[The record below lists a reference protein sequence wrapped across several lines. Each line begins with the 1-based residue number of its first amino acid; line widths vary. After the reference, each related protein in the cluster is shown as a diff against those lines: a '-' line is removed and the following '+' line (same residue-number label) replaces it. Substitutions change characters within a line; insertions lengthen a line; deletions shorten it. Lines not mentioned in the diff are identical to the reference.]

1 MPRLQI
7 FLTLGFLLIVSSV
20 ATAQTDRIELE
31 VKRQKLLQ
39 QIEQNKILLQQ
50 TQVEKSGANLRAEIL
65 QNQIE
70 DRQNLIINLGDD
82 LVLTDSIISRTDT
95 AIVALN
101 DDLFN
106 LKMEFGQMLRKA
118 YRMHVPSNSLLFLFA
133 SKSFSESYKRWQ
145 YFRQYEKFRKR
156 QAELI
161 IQIMQSLTNKN
172 AVLLNQRKIKDN
184 LKIGL
189 ETQKAILQIERGE
202 KIKMATALKSD
213 ELKLKGN
220 LKSAQKQNMKLND
233 AIENLISA
241 EIEARKAEENAKRK
255 RLKEEAARL
264 TEQKNRKLKE
274 NSVRKIEKESVDK
287 PTVVP
292 TEDVLTDS
300 RETLELSAD
309 FRNNKGKLQTPVNGA
324 IVRGFGKQQ
333 VLNKVESLNNGID
346 IKTAPGAEV
355 HSVAAGTVTVVSSI
369 PGLGQIIILQHGN
382 YYTVYAHLSAVSV
395 SKGQSVSA
403 RQTIGKSGVN
413 LLTNDPELHFELWL
427 ERVHIDPAPWFMR

>member
-1 MPRLQI
+1 MLRGQFILILGAFLI
-7 FLTLGFLLIVSSV
+7 FSSSV
-20 ATAQTDRIELE
+20 FGQTERIELE
-31 VKRQKLLQ
+31 MKRQKLLQ

-50 TQVEKSGANLRAEIL
+50 TKVEKTGANRRAEIL

-70 DRQNLIINLGDD
+70 DRQTLILNLGDD

-101 DDLFN
+101 DDLYR
-106 LKMEFGQMLRKA
+106 LKSEFGQMLRKA

-133 SKSFSESYKRWQ
+133 SRSFSESYKRWQ

-161 IQIMQSLTNKN
+161 GQITESLLHKN
-172 AVLLNQRKIKDN
+172 TILMKQRQTKDS
-184 LKIGL
+184 LKVGL

-202 KIKMATALKSD
+202 KIKMAETLRND
-213 ELKLKGN
+213 ELKISTN
-220 LKSAQKQNMKLND
+220 LKSAQKQSSKLND
-233 AIENLISA
+233 AIDNIISA
-241 EIEARKAEENAKRK
+241 EIEARKAEAAAKRR
-255 RLKEEAARL
+255 RLKEEADRL
-264 TEQKNRKLKE
+264 AELKAKKRTESSTNKK
-274 NSVRKIEKESVDK
+274 EKEIVDK
-287 PTVVP
+287 PSVAA

-309 FRNNKGKLQTPVNGA
+309 FRNNKGKLPPPVTGP
-324 IVRGFGKQQ
+324 IIRGFGRQQ
-333 VLNKVESLNNGID
+333 VLNKVVSVNNGID

-355 HSVAAGTVTVVSSI
+355 HSVAAGTVTAVSSI

-395 SKGQSVSA
+395 SKGQAVSP

-427 ERVHIDPAPWFMR
+427 ERVHVDPSPWFGR

>member
-1 MPRLQI
+1 MLRAI
-7 FLTLGFLLIVSSV
+7 FFFGAFLLFSTS
-20 ATAQTDRIELE
+20 AMTQNKRIGLE

-39 QIEQNKILLQQ
+39 QIEQNKVLLQQ

-101 DDLFN
+101 DDLFK
-106 LKMEFGQMLRKA
+106 LKSEFGQMLRKA

-156 QAELI
+156 QADLI
-161 IQIMQSLTNKN
+161 AQITQTLTNKN
-172 AVLLNQRKIKDN
+172 SALLAQRKTKDS

-202 KIKMATALKSD
+202 KIKMAKALKSD

-220 LKSAQKQNMKLND
+220 LKSAQKQNSKLND

-241 EIEARKAEENAKRK
+241 EIEARKAEANAKRK
-255 RLKEEAARL
+255 RLKEEADRL
-264 TEQKNRKLKE
+264 AELKIKKQNAKTAQK
-274 NSVRKIEKESVDK
+274 EKERVDK
-287 PTVVP
+287 PTVAP

-309 FRNNKGKLQTPVNGA
+309 FRNNKGRLQTPVNGS

-346 IKTAPGAEV
+346 IKTSPGAEV

-382 YYTVYAHLSAVSV
+382 YYTVYAHLSGVSV

-427 ERVHIDPAPWFMR
+427 ERVHIDPSPWFTH

>member
-1 MPRLQI
+1 MLRAI
-7 FLTLGFLLIVSSV
+7 FFFGAFLLFSTS
-20 ATAQTDRIELE
+20 AMTQNKRIELE

-39 QIEQNKILLQQ
+39 QIEQNKVLLQQ

-101 DDLFN
+101 DDLFK
-106 LKMEFGQMLRKA
+106 LKSEFGQMLRKA

-156 QAELI
+156 QADLI
-161 IQIMQSLTNKN
+161 GQIAQSLTHKN
-172 AVLLNQRKIKDN
+172 ATLLAQRKTKDS

-202 KIKMATALKSD
+202 KIKMAKALKSD

-220 LKSAQKQNMKLND
+220 LKSAQKQNSKLND

-241 EIEARKAEENAKRK
+241 EIEARKAEANAKRK
-255 RLKEEAARL
+255 RLKEEADRL
-264 TEQKNRKLKE
+264 AELKIKKQNAKTAQK
-274 NSVRKIEKESVDK
+274 EKERVDK
-287 PTVVP
+287 PTVAP

-309 FRNNKGKLQTPVNGA
+309 FRNNKGRLQTPVNGS

-346 IKTAPGAEV
+346 IKTSPGAEV

-382 YYTVYAHLSAVSV
+382 YYTVYAHLSGVSV

-427 ERVHIDPAPWFMR
+427 ERVHIDPSPWFTH

>member
-287 PTVVP
+287 PTVAP

>member
-1 MPRLQI
+1 MLRLQ
-7 FLTLGFLLIVSSV
+7 LLLIFGFGLMLTSV
-20 ATAQTDRIELE
+20 ASAQNDRIELE

-39 QIEQNKILLQQ
+39 QIEQNKVLLQQ

-101 DDLFN
+101 DDLFK
-106 LKMEFGQMLRKA
+106 LKLEFGQMLRKA

-156 QAELI
+156 QADLI
-161 IQIMQSLTNKN
+161 AQITQTLTNKN
-172 AVLLNQRKIKDN
+172 SALLAQRKTKDS

-202 KIKMATALKSD
+202 KIKMAIALKND

-220 LKSAQKQNMKLND
+220 LKSAQKQNIKLND
-233 AIENLISA
+233 AIENLISV
-241 EIEARKAEENAKRK
+241 EIEARKAEANAKRK
-255 RLKEEAARL
+255 RLKEESDRL
-264 TEQKNRKLKE
+264 AELKIKKQNAKTKEQK
-274 NSVRKIEKESVDK
+274 EKVIIDK
-287 PTVVP
+287 PTVAT

-309 FRNNKGKLQTPVNGA
+309 FRNNKGRLQPPVNGS

-355 HSVAAGTVTVVSSI
+355 HSVAAGTVTVVSTI

-427 ERVHIDPAPWFMR
+427 ERVHIDPSPWFTH

>member
-1 MPRLQI
+1 MLRAI
-7 FLTLGFLLIVSSV
+7 FIFGFFFLAHTSAFTQNKRV
-20 ATAQTDRIELE
+20 ELE

-39 QIEQNKILLQQ
+39 QIEQNKKLLQQ
-50 TQVEKSGANLRAEIL
+50 TQVEKTGANLRAELL

-70 DRQNLIINLGDD
+70 DRQNLILNLGDD

-101 DDLFN
+101 DDLYK
-106 LKMEFGQMLRKA
+106 LKSEFGQMLRKA

-156 QAELI
+156 QADLI
-161 IQIMQSLTNKN
+161 GQITGSLVHKN
-172 AVLLNQRKIKDN
+172 SLLIGQRQTKDS
-184 LKIGL
+184 LKVGL

-202 KIKMATALKSD
+202 KIKMAEALKSD
-213 ELKLKGN
+213 EQKLKGD
-220 LKSAQKQNMKLND
+220 LKSAQKQNNKLNN
-233 AIENLISA
+233 AIEDLIGA
-241 EIEARKAEENAKRK
+241 EIEARKAEATAKRR
-255 RLKEEAARL
+255 RLKEESDRIAEIKQKKQ
-264 TEQKNRKLKE
+264 TESTSNKKGKE
-274 NSVRKIEKESVDK
+274 TVNK
-287 PTVVP
+287 PTVAA

-309 FRNNKGKLQTPVNGA
+309 FRNNKGKLPPPVNGN
-324 IVRGFGKQQ
+324 IIRGFGKQQ
-333 VLNKVESLNNGID
+333 VLNKVVSVNNGID
-346 IKTAPGAEV
+346 IKTLPGAEV

-395 SKGQSVSA
+395 SKGQAVA
-403 RQTIGKSGVN
+403 PRQTIGKSGVN

-427 ERVHIDPAPWFMR
+427 ERVHVDPSPWFVH